1 MSYIETILILKL
13 KLKLFSRK
21 GKIEVGNFPA
31 DIYMFKVK
39 NKKTRTRSEICLN
52 LTIEAPEQGMK
63 YVQSLQ

>member
-1 MSYIETILILKL
+1 MSYIEIILKL

-31 DIYMFKVK
+31 GIYMFKVK

-52 LTIEAPEQGMK
+52 LTIEVSEQGVK
-63 YVQSLQ
+63 YVQS